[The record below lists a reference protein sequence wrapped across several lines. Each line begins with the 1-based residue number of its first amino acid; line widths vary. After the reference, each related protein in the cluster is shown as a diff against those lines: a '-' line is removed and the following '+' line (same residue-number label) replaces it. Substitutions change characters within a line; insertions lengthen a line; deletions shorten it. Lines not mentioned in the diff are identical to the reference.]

1 MSTRVRL
8 PSASLLL
15 SLALL
20 ACTGKSDDTGAEPG
34 LPDETD
40 TQDLSGDSVAL
51 IADTYDDAL
60 GDEEPA
66 HWLALAQEG
75 VWELTPRGGPW
86 TTLTGSL
93 LAVEVLDEEVE
104 NPLCEV
110 SYALTGEEAP
120 REGCDTCEVAFLVSF
135 YVNEG
140 DPAACADPDLPR
152 SDEERVYGW
161 SEVDST
167 IYLDYAGT
175 GLWIPWYEG
184 AADEDTITFS
194 WTGELGKAVE
204 EDEDE

>member
-1 MSTRVRL
+1 MSDRPWLFPAFV
-8 PSASLLL
+8 AL
-15 SLALL
+15 SLGG
-20 ACTGKSDDTGAEPG
+20 CSDKGDDTGAQVG

-40 TQDLSGDSVAL
+40 TQDLTGDSVAL
-51 IADTYDDAL
+51 IADTFDDSL
-60 GDEEPA
+60 GDDEPE

-93 LAVEVLDEEVE
+93 LATEVLDEDVE

-110 SYALTGEEAP
+110 SYALTGEEADAS
-120 REGCDTCEVAFLVSF
+120 GCDTCEVAFLVSF

-140 DPAACADPDLPR
+140 APEDCADPDLPIT
-152 SDEERVYGW
+152 DEQRVYGW

-175 GLWIPWYEG
+175 GVWIPWYLGEV
-184 AADEDTITFS
+184 DEDTITFS
-194 WTGELGKAVE
+194 WSGELAKVVE